1 MSMRLGLLL
10 MDDLPERA
18 VPVRGDYPAL
28 YNHLFRDLDVELVTV
43 AVHQGQTPTS
53 IRECDGWIVG
63 GSRYSV
69 YDDLEWIRTT
79 EEIVRVAVATEHPI
93 VGICFGHQLMAQAL
107 GGRTEQVGWG
117 VGARHYD
124 TIEPLAWF
132 PEGEQ
137 RTTLLASHQDQV
149 VELPAGA
156 TVWSASDYCPIAGM
170 TIGAAGVVDAGAP
183 RVHARRVRR
192 ALREP
197 AAPPR
202 RPSRRRR
209 QAIAVD
215 AVVQRRHRR
224 GDRSV
229 HRRLRGARAS
239 STARSKIASSI
250 GSVRRPVNVFCWL
263 GWNEHSSVG
272 PSSTPT
278 STPCPNLG
286 RGRTPKCR
294 HAAS

>member
-1 MSMRLGLLL
+1 MRVRIGLLL
-10 MDDLPERA
+10 MDDLPEHA

-28 YNHLFRDLDVELVTV
+28 YDHLFRDVDAELVTV
-43 AVHQGQTPTS
+43 AIHRGQTPTS
-53 IRECDGWIVG
+53 IRDCDGWIVG

-170 TIGAAGVVDAGAP
+170 TIGA
-183 RVHARRVRR
+183 R
-192 ALREP
+192 AWSMQGHPEFTPDVCDVLYE
-197 AAPPR
+197 
-202 RPSRRRR
+202 SRRHLLGDP
-209 QAIAVD
+209 AVD
-215 AVVQRRHRR
+215 AAK
-224 GDRSV
+224 RS
-229 HRRLRGARAS
+229 L
-239 STARSKIASSI
+239 
-250 GSVRRPVNVFCWL
+250 
-263 GWNEHSSVG
+263 
-272 PSSTPT
+272 STPL
-278 STPCPNLG
+278 SNAG
-286 RGRTPKCR
+286 IAEAIVRFIAG
-294 HAAS
+294 